1 MKVVISNLICSNVYC
16 GGYHYALMQSN
27 VKQKSYD

>member
-1 MKVVISNLICSNVYC
+1 MKVVISNSLCSNVYC
-16 GGYHYALMQSN
+16 EGYHKAVMQWN